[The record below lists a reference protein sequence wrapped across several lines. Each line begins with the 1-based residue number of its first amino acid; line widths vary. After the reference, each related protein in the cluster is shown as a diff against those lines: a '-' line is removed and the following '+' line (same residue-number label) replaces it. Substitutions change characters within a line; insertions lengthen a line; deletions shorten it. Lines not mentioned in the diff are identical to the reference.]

1 MKIDKKNI
9 HRNMLKSRWAE
20 NMFGCI
26 EGKRFI
32 LGTVESWQSYLN
44 LLTNEFKWQ
53 EAMTYALMIYQGRL
67 RKLAGINENSEQ
79 RKLEMMEFFE
89 KITITYLTF

>member
-32 LGTVESWQSYLN
+32 LGTVESWQSYL
-44 LLTNEFKWQ
+44 NEFKWQ

>member
-1 MKIDKKNI
+1 
-9 HRNMLKSRWAE
+9 
-20 NMFGCI
+20 
-26 EGKRFI
+26 
-32 LGTVESWQSYLN
+32 
-44 LLTNEFKWQ
+44 
-53 EAMTYALMIYQGRL
+53 MIYQGRL